1 MTRSLLPYQRR
12 WVADG
17 TQLKI
22 VEKSRRIG
30 LSWAEAY
37 DAVMH
42 AAEGRGNVIYQSYD
56 KEMTRG
62 FIDDCAEWAE
72 HLEFEAGA
80 IGESVIDDGDSGA
93 VQVFRI
99 RLASGKT
106 ITSMTSAP
114 RALRSKGRPGD
125 RAIIDEAAFVDD
137 LDEVLKAAL
146 AFLTWGGRVHVISTH
161 NGEASPFNLLLR
173 DVRDGRQPGSVHT
186 ITFRQAIDEGL
197 GRRIFE
203 VTGREWTPEAE
214 AEWEAGIR
222 RTYGHRGKEEL
233 DCVPSAGSGAWLT
246 WEMIRACEDKTGE
259 AGEAEHFAGN
269 ITYIGV
275 DVARRRD
282 LWVAAVLERVGDV
295 LWLRELVVRQ
305 GISFSEQRAIVRNLV
320 VHYRPTRIAVDQTG
334 MGEAVVEQLQEDHG
348 TSRVEGVLM
357 TGPRRLDV
365 ATALREAVE
374 DKRLRIPADDDLR
387 RDLHSIRTEAGP
399 TGQPRLLA
407 DTAETDGHAD
417 RFWSMALACAAAAQG
432 TGPIEGAIAGPSV
445 ASGLFAQIDAA
456 GRPVDRQ
463 SIDYDR
469 GIVYGISSRMRGFS

>member
-1 MTRSLLPYQRR
+1 MTRSLLPYQSR
-12 WVADG
+12 WVAD
-17 TQLKI
+17 TAQLKI

-37 DAVMH
+37 DAVVH
-42 AAEGRGNVIYQSYD
+42 ASRGKGNVIYQAYD
-56 KEMTRG
+56 KDMTRG

-72 HLEFEAGA
+72 HLDFHASA
-80 IGESVIDDGDSGA
+80 IGESVVDHGDTKA

-99 RLASGKT
+99 KLATGKT

-137 LDEVLKAAL
+137 LEEVLKAAL

-173 DVRDGRQPGSVHT
+173 DVRDGKQPGSVHT
-186 ITFRQAIDEGL
+186 ITFAQAIEQGL

-203 VTGREWTPEAE
+203 VSGREWTPEAE

-222 RTYGHRGKEEL
+222 STYGHRGDEEL
-233 DCVPSAGSGAWLT
+233 DCIPSAGSGAWLT
-246 WEMIRACEDKTGE
+246 WDAIRACEDGTGK
-259 AGEAEHFAGN
+259 AGKPEHFAGGL
-269 ITYIGV
+269 TFIGV

-295 LWLRELVVRQ
+295 HWLRELVVRQ
-305 GISFSEQRAIVRNLV
+305 GIRFSKQRAIVRDLAGR
-320 VHYRPTRIAVDQTG
+320 YRPVRIAVDQTG
-334 MGEAVVEQLQEDHG
+334 MGEAVVEQLQDDLG
-348 TSRVEGVLM
+348 AMRVDGVLM

-365 ATALREAVE
+365 ATALREVVE
-374 DKRLRIPADDDLR
+374 DKRLRIPSDDALR
-387 RDLHSIRTEAGP
+387 RDLHSIRAEAGP

-407 DTAETDGHAD
+407 DTGETDGHAD
-417 RFWSMALACAAAAQG
+417 RFWALALAC
-432 TGPIEGAIAGPSV
+432 GASAERVERFGFHRIDNHRDTSLSPLAVRGRRGNAPSMRWQRG
-445 ASGLFAQIDAA
+445 GLA
-456 GRPVDRQ
+456 
-463 SIDYDR
+463 
-469 GIVYGISSRMRGFS
+469 

>member
-1 MTRSLLPYQRR
+1 MSRSLLPYQRR
-12 WVADG
+12 WVADDS
-17 TQLKI
+17 QLKI

-42 AAEGRGNVIYQSYD
+42 AAEGKGNVTYQSYD

-72 HLEFEAGA
+72 HLDFEAGG
-80 IGESVIDDGDSGA
+80 IGESVLDFGDSKA

-99 RLASGKT
+99 QLASGKT

-125 RAIIDEAAFVDD
+125 RAIVDEAAFVDD
-137 LDEVLKAAL
+137 LEEVLKAAL

-173 DVRDGRQPGSVHT
+173 DVRDDKQPGSVHT
-186 ITFRQAIDEGL
+186 ITFRQAIDDGL

-203 VTGREWTPEAE
+203 VTGREWSPEAE
-214 AEWEAGIR
+214 AAWEAGIR
-222 RTYGHRGKEEL
+222 STYGHRGEEEL
-233 DCVPSAGSGAWLT
+233 DCIPSAGSGAWLT
-246 WEMIRACEDKTGE
+246 WDAIRACEDRTGK
-259 AGEAEHFAGN
+259 AGKPEHFGGGIAFV
-269 ITYIGV
+269 GV
-275 DVARRRD
+275 DVARRKD
-282 LWVAAVLERVGDV
+282 LWVAGALERVGDV

-305 GISFSEQRAIVRNLV
+305 GIRFSEQRKIVGGLAAR
-320 VHYRPTRIAVDQTG
+320 YRPVRIAVDQTG
-334 MGEAVVEQLQEDHG
+334 MGEAVVEQLQDDHG
-348 TSRVEGVLM
+348 SMRVDGVLM

-374 DKRLRIPADDDLR
+374 DQRLRIPPDDALR
-387 RDLHSIRTEAGP
+387 RDLHSIRAEAGP

-407 DTAETDGHAD
+407 DTGETDGHAD
-417 RFWSMALACAAAAQG
+417 RFWALALACSAAAERVERFGFHRIDNHRDTSLSPLAVSG
-432 TGPIEGAIAGPSV
+432 RRGRAPSMRWQPG
-445 ASGLFAQIDAA
+445 GLA
-456 GRPVDRQ
+456 
-463 SIDYDR
+463 
-469 GIVYGISSRMRGFS
+469 